1 MARLFLGQRE
11 ADFFADITKEIIKD
25 IAGQKVFYY
34 TIREDLS
41 NVHEIYEE
49 SPQKIFNPPIEIECM
64 VEWQPSEVRTT
75 NFGTETIKTITL
87 YLHHRDL
94 LDRGI
99 VFKEGDYFSYGQFFF
114 EATSIIVD
122 KIAYGQIERVIS
134 MKVNGKQTRMQQV
147 AIKPHGPTSESFSD
161 EDAIQTT
168 FEQQRGI
175 PDHDV
180 RRLQDDNIIN
190 KPISG
195 PRKVAPD
202 GNIRSVNGVG
212 SSFYG
217 DEE

>member
-1 MARLFLGQRE
+1 MARIFLGQRE
-11 ADFFADITKEIIKD
+11 ADYFADITKEIIKD
-25 IAGQKVFYY
+25 VAGQKVFYY
-34 TIREDLS
+34 TVREDLS
-41 NVHEIYEE
+41 NVHEVYEE

-64 VEWQPSEVRTT
+64 IEWQPSEQRTT

-122 KIAYGQIERVIS
+122 KLAYGQIERVIS
-134 MKVNGKQTRMQQV
+134 MKVNGKQTRMQHV

-180 RRLQDDNIIN
+180 RRLQDDGIID

-195 PRKVAPD
+195 PRKISPD
-202 GNIRSVNGVG
+202 NSTRSVNGVG

>member
-94 LDRGI
+94 LDRGV

>member
-1 MARLFLGQRE
+1 MARLFVGQRE
-11 ADFFADITKEIIKD
+11 VDFFADITKELIKD
-25 IAGQKVFYY
+25 VAGQKIYYY

-49 SPQKIFNPPIEIECM
+49 SPQKIFNPPVEIEAM
-64 VEWQPSEVRTT
+64 IEWQPSEVKTT
-75 NFGTETIKTITL
+75 NFGTETIKTITV
-87 YLHHRDL
+87 YLHFRDL

-99 VFKEGDYFSYGQFFF
+99 TFKEGDYFSYGSYFF
-114 EATSIIVD
+114 EATSIIYD
-122 KIAYGQIERVIS
+122 KLIYGQIERVAS
-134 MKVNGKQTRMQQV
+134 MKVNGKQVRMNQV
-147 AIKPHGPTSESFSD
+147 ALRPHGPINEIYSD
-161 EDAIQTT
+161 EDAVQTT

-180 RRLQDDNIIN
+180 RRLQDDGVID

-202 GNIRSVNGVG
+202 GSVRSVNGVG

-217 DEE
+217 DES

>member
-11 ADFFADITKEIIKD
+11 ADFFADMTKEIIKD
-25 IAGQKVFYY
+25 IAGQRVFYY

-114 EATSIIVD
+114 EATSIVVD
-122 KIAYGQIERVIS
+122 KIAYGQIERVVS

-180 RRLQDDNIIN
+180 RRLQDDNIID

>member
-11 ADFFADITKEIIKD
+11 VDFFADITKEVIKD
-25 IAGQKVFYY
+25 VAGQKVYYY

-87 YLHHRDL
+87 YLHYRDL

-99 VFKEGDYFSYGQFFF
+99 VFKEGDYFSYGSFFF
-114 EATSIIVD
+114 EATSIIYD
-122 KIAYGQIERVIS
+122 KLAYGQIERVVS
-134 MKVNGKQTRMQQV
+134 MKVNGKQTRMHQV
-147 AIKPHGPTSESFSD
+147 ALKPQGPIDEIYTD
-161 EDAIQTT
+161 EDSVQTT
-168 FEQQRGI
+168 FEQQRGE
-175 PDHDV
+175 PDHDI
-180 RRLQDDNIIN
+180 RRLQDDNIID
-190 KPISG
+190 KPISK
-195 PRKVAPD
+195 PRKVTAD
-202 GNIRSVNGVG
+202 GSTRSINGIG